1 MQQPGHLLYLRGFC
15 HHRDGSEA
23 EIQVEYQDECD
34 GRQPFV
40 LAEWT
45 EVALEGFLYVNAL
58 EEIAP
63 RVESRHLPQEFHGTA
78 QASWILSILLPDAL
92 NTGCTQLGDIA
103 QPLVKHLRRDVQLNT
118 QIHHLPIIGR
128 FDTCWFAQILLHQQQ
143 PIVVV
148 PRLFRSHSIVFF
160 GFMLQNYKLFFIFA
174 HKFAELMRKIL
185 LSMVLA
191 VIVTGLE
198 AQSIRD
204 EIRNNLRCSAGN
216 YMAYPVPAQLRL
228 TKAPAGKQPFYIS
241 HYGRYGSR
249 YNNWPHDY
257 STPYQTLAKA
267 DSLGKLTDLGK
278 DVLHRLVLIRQEA
291 DEKYGELTILGALQQ
306 HLIIKRMVER
316 FPEVFTDN
324 STVDARSTTLLRCYL
339 TMENAMVQLSRMRPN
354 VNIHHNA
361 THRDMYFLNQM
372 DRHLL
377 TTKMDSATT
386 ARYKAF
392 SRHLENNSRL
402 MQSLF
407 NDTAYIHQ
415 HVNIEE
421 LNASLFKIASNL
433 QSMDVS
439 HQMTLYDL
447 YTDDEIYRNWE
458 RENAWWY
465 INYGFCTLN
474 GGKQP
479 YSQRNLLRKIIND
492 ADSCIQM
499 ARPNVQLRFGHE
511 TVLLPLVCLLE
522 INNFG
527 LATDDLDALDRK
539 GWAAYKI
546 IPMAANI
553 QFVFY
558 RESPDDKDVLFKVL
572 LNENEVRLPLKSID
586 APYYHWRDFRNYY
599 LKKLDAYVE

>member
-1 MQQPGHLLYLRGFC
+1 
-15 HHRDGSEA
+15 
-23 EIQVEYQDECD
+23 
-34 GRQPFV
+34 
-40 LAEWT
+40 
-45 EVALEGFLYVNAL
+45 
-58 EEIAP
+58 
-63 RVESRHLPQEFHGTA
+63 
-78 QASWILSILLPDAL
+78 
-92 NTGCTQLGDIA
+92 
-103 QPLVKHLRRDVQLNT
+103 
-118 QIHHLPIIGR
+118 
-128 FDTCWFAQILLHQQQ
+128 
-143 PIVVV
+143 
-148 PRLFRSHSIVFF
+148 
-160 GFMLQNYKLFFIFA
+160 
-174 HKFAELMRKIL
+174 MRKIL

-191 VIVTGLE
+191 IVVTGLE
-198 AQSIRD
+198 AQNIRD

-216 YMAYPVPAQLRL
+216 YMAYPGPTQLRL

-249 YNNWPHDY
+249 YHNRPHDY
-257 STPYQTLAKA
+257 SAPYQTLAKA
-267 DSLGKLTDLGK
+267 DSLGALTDLGK
-278 DVLHRLVLIRQEA
+278 DVLHRLDLIQQEA
-291 DEKYGELTILGALQQ
+291 DEKYGELTILGAVQQ

-339 TMENAMVQLSRMRPN
+339 TMENAMVQLSRMCPN
-354 VNIHHNA
+354 VKIHHNA

-377 TTKMDSATT
+377 ATKMDSATT
-386 ARYKAF
+386 ACYKAF
-392 SRHLENNSRL
+392 SRHLENNGRL
-402 MQSLF
+402 MSSLF
-407 NDTAYIHQ
+407 SDTAYIRQ
-415 HVNIEE
+415 YVNTEE

-433 QSMDVS
+433 QNMDVS

-447 YTDDEIYRNWE
+447 FTDDEIYRNWE

-465 INYGFCTLN
+465 VNYGFCTLN

-492 ADSCIQM
+492 ADSCIQRD
-499 ARPNVQLRFGHE
+499 RPNVQLRFGHE

-527 LATDDLDALDRK
+527 LATDDLDALDRR
-539 GWAAYKI
+539 GWAVYKV
-546 IPMAANI
+546 IPMAANL

-558 RESPDDKDVLFKVL
+558 RESPDDKDVMFKVL

-599 LKKLDAYVE
+599 LKKLDAYEE